1 MLKIPDTVE
10 VYISLQPTDMR
21 RSFDSLAG
29 SVKEI
34 IGKDPLSG
42 HLFVFIDK
50 RGGKIKILFWD
61 RTGYCLYYKRLE
73 AGRVSLPVGTDTSM
87 VLTHEQ
93 LRLILDGIDL
103 WGIKAG

>member
-29 SVKEI
+29 NVMEV
-34 IGKDPLSG
+34 IGRDPLSG

-61 RTGYCLYYKRLE
+61 RAGYCQYYKRLE
-73 AGRVSLPVGTDTSM
+73 SGRVSLPVRGDKS
-87 VLTHEQ
+87 VAITHEQ

-103 WGIKAG
+103 WG